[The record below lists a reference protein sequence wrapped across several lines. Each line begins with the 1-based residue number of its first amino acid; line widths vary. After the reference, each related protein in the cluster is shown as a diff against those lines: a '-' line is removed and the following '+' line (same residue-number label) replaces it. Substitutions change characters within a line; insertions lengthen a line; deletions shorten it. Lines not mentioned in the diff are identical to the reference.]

1 MTISRHGV
9 NRHAYGDTQCRP
21 SGGKEIGVAAPPFF
35 YYKEQEE
42 LQVYLRLRWERHVL
56 PRLHIDSSA
65 ASVLGTYVGTTQ
77 ERAYHRKA
85 CRDRS

>member
-21 SGGKEIGVAAPPFF
+21 SGGKEIGVAAPPPFF

-42 LQVYLRLRWERHVL
+42 LQLYLSQLHSDSDGRGMYFQGYILTVAQLVY
-56 PRLHIDSSA
+56 
-65 ASVLGTYVGTTQ
+65 
-77 ERAYHRKA
+77 
-85 CRDRS
+85 